1 MPCMTFSTLPNGDY
15 NGLSTNC
22 DCEFQST
29 SNHCSRHL
37 AMFRVHDHIQ
47 YMAMFGTHYK
57 YNVGC
62 STWFSRIAVPRVVL
76 LHCCLCIM
84 AFALW
89 PLHCGPCIV
98 ALALWPLH
106 HRLWYILL
114 SSSLVVPRNKRCAVY
129 IDRPLAP
136 SSCTVLLHRP
146 LAPSSC
152 TVLLHR

>member
-1 MPCMTFSTLPNGDY
+1 MFCSAEAMPRMTFSTLPNGDY
-15 NGLSTNC
+15 HGLSTNC

-62 STWFSRIAVPRVVL
+62 STWFSRNAVPRVVL
-76 LHCCLCIM
+76 LHCRLCIM

-89 PLHCGPCIV
+89 PLHCGPCIIV
-98 ALALWPLH
+98 SGTFFSQARWLCLETRGVPC
-106 HRLWYILL
+106 IL
-114 SSSLVVPRNKRCAVY
+114 
-129 IDRPLAP
+129 
-136 SSCTVLLHRP
+136 TVLLHRP
-146 LAPSSC
+146 LA
-152 TVLLHR
+152 LGIFF